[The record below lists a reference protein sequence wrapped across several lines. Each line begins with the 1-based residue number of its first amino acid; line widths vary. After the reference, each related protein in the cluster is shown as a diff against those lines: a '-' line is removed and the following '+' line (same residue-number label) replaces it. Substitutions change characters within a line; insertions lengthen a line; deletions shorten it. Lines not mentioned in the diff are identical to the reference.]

1 MVTDK
6 SIEEI
11 KKWLI
16 VAHNAIN
23 QISVLNMDN
32 TNDYKIYHTTH
43 DVRNKLASIDI
54 YIDEE
59 LNA

>member
-1 MVTDK
+1 METDK

-11 KKWLI
+11 KIWLI
-16 VAHNAIN
+16 KAHNAID
-23 QISVLNMDN
+23 QITVINLDN
-32 TNDYKIYHTTH
+32 RNDENIHRGIH